1 MQSECDVFEDME
13 HLHFDLT
20 NMSRY
25 IKPRINQRDSVNI
38 DIYMLIGA
46 IQDFDEI
53 SGTLTF
59 TSSFIFF
66 WNDEIRR

>member
-1 MQSECDVFEDME
+1 
-13 HLHFDLT
+13 
-20 NMSRY
+20 
-25 IKPRINQRDSVNI
+25 
-38 DIYMLIGA
+38 MLIGA

-66 WNDEIRR
+66 WNDEIRRWDPEDYGGIYITKLPILDQNEDAPYLQTQHILIA

>member
-1 MQSECDVFEDME
+1 
-13 HLHFDLT
+13 
-20 NMSRY
+20 
-25 IKPRINQRDSVNI
+25 
-38 DIYMLIGA
+38 MLIGA

-66 WNDEIRR
+66 WNDEIRRWDPALPKLDIFHILKTVLVLLGILETRS